1 MVYAGAPHPIAED
14 GPLAPAGPYALS
26 KLAQEQL
33 ARRASGEDG
42 IDVVITRSFN
52 HTGPGQRPTFAAPGM
67 ARQIAMI
74 EAGQSEAVVRVGNLA
89 AQRDLTD
96 VRDTVDAYIAL
107 MAQGT
112 SGEIYNVASGV
123 GRPIQAVLDGLVSR
137 ARVPIRVE
145 TDPAL
150 LRAGDIP
157 VLVGDP
163 AKLRQAT
170 GWQPRIPFDRTL
182 DDLLEYWRA
191 VVDRGV

>member
-1 MVYAGAPHPIAED
+1 
-14 GPLAPAGPYALS
+14 
-26 KLAQEQL
+26 
-33 ARRASGEDG
+33 
-42 IDVVITRSFN
+42 
-52 HTGPGQRPTFAAPGM
+52 M